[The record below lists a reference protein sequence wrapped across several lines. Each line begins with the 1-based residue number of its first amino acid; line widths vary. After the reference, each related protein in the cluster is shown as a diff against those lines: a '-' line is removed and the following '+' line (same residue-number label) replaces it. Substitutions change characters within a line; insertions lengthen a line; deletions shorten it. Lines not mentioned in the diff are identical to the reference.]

1 MPTNDAHQAPPQL
14 EVAEFGPPWIE
25 PPLTHPGAQGAEQPP
40 PRGLADET
48 HPSEDGLPMA
58 WDQFQCRAMV
68 DCEYPLRHHFVQR
81 MDVLVAIDLRVY
93 YSEGPPPKD
102 VVPNLFVAVG
112 VPSYVREIYRIA
124 EEGKAPDWVLEVA
137 SKPTYRRNV
146 GEKKDLYEALGVGEY
161 FVYDPQGGMHDPR
174 LQGWVLRGGRYK
186 ELVDLQRPR
195 AHRALRS
202 KVLGLELWFD
212 GGALRLWDPSK
223 WHYLWTIDEVTECA
237 DALRARRE
245 ELARADN
252 ERARF
257 NREKARADEA
267 EAQLEVEVRARRA
280 LEARIAALESK
291 FKDN

>member
-25 PPLTHPGAQGAEQPP
+25 PPLTHPGSQGAVQPP

-186 ELVDLQRPR
+186 ELADLQRPG

-202 KVLGLELWFD
+202 KALGLELWFD
-212 GGALRLWDPSK
+212 GRALRLWNPATR
-223 WHYLWTIDEVTECA
+223 HYLRTIAESRQRA
-237 DALRARRE
+237 DKEEARAR
-245 ELARADN
+245 
-252 ERARF
+252 
-257 NREKARADEA
+257 REKARADEA
-267 EAQLEVEVRARRA
+267 EARTRRA
-280 LEARIAALESK
+280 VEARLAALQSK
-291 FKDN
+291 SGH

>member
-1 MPTNDAHQAPPQL
+1 
-14 EVAEFGPPWIE
+14 
-25 PPLTHPGAQGAEQPP
+25 
-40 PRGLADET
+40 
-48 HPSEDGLPMA
+48 MA

-146 GEKKDLYEALGVGEY
+146 GAKKDLYEALGVSEY

-186 ELVDLQRPR
+186 ELADLQRPR

-223 WHYLWTIDEVTECA
+223 WHYLWTIDEVTERA
-237 DALRARRE
+237 DAFRARRE
-245 ELARADN
+245 AEARAED
-252 ERARF
+252 
-257 NREKARADEA
+257 EKARADEA
-267 EAQLEVEVRARRA
+267 EAKLEVEARARREAEARLAA
-280 LEARIAALESK
+280 LEAK
-291 FKDN
+291 FNNT